1 MLVSFCSEQ
10 VATVAPKSIAGYG
23 ETRME
28 ARCRKKRWQAL
39 ERNNNNLLFPLF
51 RYSDRLGLNRLG
63 RSLYI
68 ESVHARLGEHVRF
81 RWYGTTGR
89 NVRSMIGNRLD
100 DGVGYT
106 QRCVI
111 FWLKRWFGISDELEG
126 EISVFEDPTHG
137 ERAICL

>member
-1 MLVSFCSEQ
+1 MAKREWKQ
-10 VATVAPKSIAGYG
+10 DA
-23 ETRME
+23 E
-28 ARCRKKRWQAL
+28 KKRWQAL

-68 ESVHARLGEHVRF
+68 ESVHARLGEHIRF

-111 FWLKRWFGISDELEG
+111 FWLKRWFVISDELEG

>member
-1 MLVSFCSEQ
+1 MAKREWKQ
-10 VATVAPKSIAGYG
+10 DA
-23 ETRME
+23 E
-28 ARCRKKRWQAL
+28 KKRWQAL

-68 ESVHARLGEHVRF
+68 ESVHARLGEHIRF

-137 ERAICL
+137 ERVICL

>member
-1 MLVSFCSEQ
+1 M
-10 VATVAPKSIAGYG
+10 TVAPKGIAGYG

-39 ERNNNNLLFPLF
+39 ERNNNILLFLLF
-51 RYSDRLGLNRLG
+51 RYSDRLGFNWLG

-68 ESVHARLGEHVRF
+68 ESVHARLGERVRF
-81 RWYGTTGR
+81 RRYGTTGR

-106 QRCVI
+106 HALCDFLAKKMVRN
-111 FWLKRWFGISDELEG
+111 FG
-126 EISVFEDPTHG
+126 
-137 ERAICL
+137 